1 MQSKVSDSDVTLV
14 PFRSGDAAL
23 LSRWLRAPHVAQ
35 WYPEPQEH
43 LDWALCPPVGGER
56 AAIAVNGARV
66 GYLRWQVV
74 SREILDSVGLKEI
87 PANSVDIDM
96 LIGETSY
103 VGRGIGPQ
111 ALRLLIERLREDPSH
126 PLLGLTTSIHN
137 HAAQRAYR
145 KAGFRDLREY
155 DPPGYGR
162 CLLMVLEL
170 G

>member
-1 MQSKVSDSDVTLV
+1 MTEHDVTLE
-14 PFRSGDAAL
+14 PFRSDDAVL
-23 LSRWLRAPHVAQ
+23 LSRWLVAPHVAR

-43 LDWALCPPVGGER
+43 LDWALCPSVGGER
-56 AAIAVNGARV
+56 AIIAANGAKV

-74 SREILDSVGLKEI
+74 SRKILDSVGLEEI
-87 PANSVDIDM
+87 PANSVDIDI
-96 LIGETSY
+96 LIGEVSY

-111 ALRLLIERLREDPSH
+111 ALQLLIKHLREDASI

-162 CLLMVLEL
+162 CLLMVMSLSREV
-170 G
+170 

>member
-1 MQSKVSDSDVTLV
+1 MVIASDVTLL
-14 PFRSGDAAL
+14 PFAPGDAAK

-43 LDWALCPPVGGER
+43 LDWALCPSVGGER
-56 AAIAVNGARV
+56 AVIAASGVCV

-74 SREILDSVGLKEI
+74 SREILDSVGLEEI
-87 PANSVDIDM
+87 PVNSVDIDI
-96 LIGETSY
+96 LIGEASY
-103 VGRGIGPQ
+103 VGRGIGPI
-111 ALRLLIERLREDPSH
+111 ALQLLIEHLRENASI
-126 PLLGLTTSIHN
+126 PLLGLTTSVHN

-145 KAGFRDLREY
+145 KVGFKELREY

-162 CLLMVLEL
+162 CLLMVMSLRN